1 MVKDRS
7 GNEIPSSGVPTGL
20 LSFLYRNPLG
30 RILLRLLC
38 AKWVSVLVGAYM
50 DSTLSKGCAKKAL
63 REHAVDMTGVTQT
76 EFDSYNALFTRT
88 RDTSLFPFSSDPCDF
103 CSPADSKLT
112 VLPIKDGTV
121 MHIKQAPYTAKELL
135 QEETDR
141 FDGGYAFVFRLSVE
155 DYHRYAYPDSGRLI
169 RRHLIKGTFHT
180 VNPIALEALPVFH
193 RNCREVSVLET
204 EHFGTVA
211 YVEVGAMLVGRI
223 CNHKKSTFVRGE
235 EKGYFAYGGSTV
247 VLLTEQGAVT
257 PDADLLENSRQGIET
272 YVRTGETVGKK
283 CL

>member
-1 MVKDRS
+1 MVKDRL
-7 GNEIPSSGVPTGL
+7 GNEIPSSGVPSGL
-20 LSFLYRNPLG
+20 LLFLYRNALG
-30 RILLRLLC
+30 RILLRLLR

-50 DSTLSKGCAKKAL
+50 DSTLSKGRAKKAL

-76 EFDSYNALFTRT
+76 EFESYNALFTRT

-112 VLPIKDGTV
+112 VLPIDGGTI
-121 MHIKQAPYTAKELL
+121 MHIKQAPYTVRELL
-135 QEETDR
+135 HEDTER
-141 FDGGYAFVFRLSVE
+141 FNGGYAFVFRLSVE
-155 DYHRYAYPDSGRLI
+155 DYHRYAYPDGGKLI
-169 RRHLIKGTFHT
+169 KRHFIKGTFHT

-193 RNCREVSVLET
+193 RNCREVSYLKT
-204 EHFGTVA
+204 EHFGTLA

-223 CNHKKSTFVRGE
+223 CNHPADVFARGE

-247 VLLTEQGAVT
+247 VLLTERNAVT
-257 PDADLLENSRQGIET
+257 PDADLLENSRQGIEI

-283 CL
+283 CQ